1 MKYASYIDHTLLRA
15 DATIKDIKELCK
27 EALKY
32 EFFSVCV
39 NPCYIKICKKYLKS
53 TPVKVCSVVG
63 FPLGS
68 NDTKVKVFETKKAL
82 KDGADEIDVVI
93 NISKLKDK
101 KYKYIEKEL
110 SSIVKVCKGRAI
122 VKAIIETC
130 LLTKDEIRTAC
141 EIVYASGVDYV
152 KTSTGFSKYG
162 ATVSDVEFI
171 KELCKD
177 KMKIKAS
184 GGISDFESMKS
195 LIGAGATRIGTSH
208 GVEIME
214 EIVKNSTLNGEI

>member
-1 MKYASYIDHTLLRA
+1 MKYSSYIDHTLLKA
-15 DATIKDIKELCK
+15 DASAIEIKKLCQ

-39 NPCYIKICKKYLKS
+39 NPCNVKLANKYLKN
-53 TPVKVCSVVG
+53 TEVKVCSVVG
-63 FPLGS
+63 FPLGA
-68 NDTKVKVFETKKAL
+68 NDPKTKLFEAKKAI

-93 NISKLKDK
+93 NIAKLKDK
-101 KYKYIEKEL
+101 KYKYVEKEL
-110 SSIVKVCKGRAI
+110 ANIVKVSKGKAI

-130 LLTKDEIRTAC
+130 LLNKEEIKKAC

-162 ATVSDVEFI
+162 ARVEDVELI
-171 KELCKD
+171 KEICKD
-177 KMKIKAS
+177 KIKIKAS
-184 GGISDFESMKS
+184 GGISDLYTMKA

-214 EIVKNSTLNGEI
+214 EIVKNSTKVGEN